1 MALGNSNIPYTPF
14 QETSF
19 GYGSTELATN
29 YYEITGF
36 QNSTDIVKIVI
47 QHLSGNWDDTGHIST
62 PSSGTAVSVY
72 DPTTKIFTVRGQRS
86 DVDVVLS
93 QLTFYPAD
101 NPASRPYAA
110 DNTNG
115 FKTLLFKQNQTTG
128 NYGSAENPPAIG
140 DTTFEAVGYDAN
152 NVSRITGT
160 IIFNPTEPTTG
171 NQRPFFAT
179 APAHQDYSTNTY
191 DQSTGAV
198 LDFGVLDHGSDTE
211 NVTVKGFFA
220 PYSSSDTTIDLNGEI
235 ETTFIPDTSLGS
247 FANLNDLY
255 IGNKLASTPS
265 QFEKFNF
272 TGSVTEAQAFLDNLK
287 YKTLNSAQDKTFNM
301 HVTVDDGVTGS
312 VLIKTMYHAKALTVS
327 TLPTTQTFKEDNT
340 AVFDLG
346 SVIFGNIDEMPEVNS
361 FKAVITLDSTGKGG
375 ATSFGTTTT
384 VDTDSYNASTG
395 VLTIVHDNLATFK
408 QAIRNLEFVPVTDFN
423 SSFTFTVVFTF
434 ENSTIGSSYAS
445 ASQTINVTGQESSEV
460 ENISVTHNYTEDQ
473 VYYFKDNTPLQIIHP
488 INQAFKVD
496 FNYTIDSRTISQVG
510 DLNTTNTD
518 VTKTTV
524 GNTITFTGTRDQ
536 LNDALENLRF
546 EPFTDVDLS
555 FPINVTVT
563 RTGGDLTFETPSTGQ
578 FSMVGN
584 AQTEFT
590 FTAPEKIVWAEDTTV
605 RFDNGLEILDT
616 SLEDP
621 LLPAFGGSY
630 KFTARAKYADGT
642 SVNSSD
648 IAFTCDS
655 ALDATVSGTGTV
667 ADPLI
672 ITGSRVDINHAVQNF
687 VMTPKADF
695 TAAQEFRFEY
705 QLERGLIT
713 DSYYALYLNFNQST
727 SFDSGTPSAELE
739 VSANNLKYGTD
750 TIADLGNTYRIVD
763 AAVDKEYTV
772 TFTMDSNAPGILR
785 ATAIGDATVEYVTAD
800 KRLICRGT
808 KVDLN
813 NVFRT
818 LEYLPTLGST
828 NDITIAY
835 FQKQRTDTITQAAG
849 SDTFTLFHDPSV
861 PKFTL
866 DTTNQNLFYAE
877 DLQDQEDIL
886 AFTNLKITDATEELL
901 AGTGKTVHYVIEMT
915 LNPTTEIFF
924 FRDYAESGVLADGI
938 VEEKASS
945 ITFTGSKAFCNEK
958 IKSLKF
964 SGNPDQVD
972 DVAIV
977 YSQSRYIDNKFSE
990 LQADAV
996 TALTL
1001 RAQSGGSAEA
1011 VFSTD
1016 LQFFTVNSAVGENN
1030 EVVNPHFLHTSF
1042 TSTTYKPPVVI
1053 IDSAV
1058 ESGGPTLYKLEVI
1071 SSNLPTGVTIADITF
1086 KTKADFKEAISN
1098 GIVPQNVSDSF
1109 VESLQYG
1116 SEYEVHFKL
1125 TRRLGNGTEAEIEF
1139 DKLTYKFITPPQV
1152 FEFKDTTPTVR
1163 ISTNT
1168 IDYNQSTHAR
1178 IKGRDPQDVT
1188 VIGEDILDRYFFGYV
1203 KKDTGTNEF
1212 YGTDIGTDLKSLTFT
1227 EISQDGF
1234 SLREQSE
1241 TSEISYNPFNNPL
1254 VTSFTNTYKTF
1265 TPNSF
1270 GGTEVSK
1277 AEHVCIDK
1285 FGLKTTLTINYSEIG
1300 IKYTNSFREG
1310 HASNTNT
1317 LNVYAHH
1324 TGDQDGA
1331 FTITSMNGLY
1341 PDISANTNL
1350 EDNNFVKVSNYW
1362 MSENDIGSNI
1372 GNFETLDE
1380 SRFTP
1385 RNVTSGSRRTGRLTY
1400 TPSSNYPNDIQ
1411 YSNYETSVKSVTNFG
1426 FKVQQVGPYKSPYGT
1441 HVNADWAFRTGFQGL
1456 QGEYDFG
1463 VHLPDGLRTSIV
1475 FTYGIGSDKPEQFFM
1490 NRVDT
1495 FIKSTRGKEGAK
1507 PGGNDFLIKLDK
1519 LATHLHTVSNPTT
1532 QKTRGYF
1539 FHTHDMEQ
1547 TKNWFGN
1554 RISPSGP
1561 FPVMLHIKEG
1571 YDFLTGD
1578 GINFGDPESYVDNIT
1593 NWFEP
1598 PRSYDSQPTYDFEV
1612 DSSDLNN
1619 VKILLVKSFIRDF
1632 GVPTSGFDQIFGRYI
1647 INEAMVLKQN
1657 PDNTFTQ
1664 LSFHRTQSKPSA
1676 KGDVYVHGVPSSNT
1690 NITPGQNIFTAPD
1703 YDRWARRHGTDNV
1716 PRIKVYNGKFVL
1728 PTGHVI
1734 QPKETV
1740 PTEDVFLRLSE
1751 DEYSLTKANSIF
1763 GTDIV
1768 GKLIDQ
1774 YIIMP
1779 DNKLAYV
1786 SAGDGIIANPKEGI
1800 NIRLDNNRFDYIY
1813 ITNDGINTFDFY
1825 GVMAKAGA
1833 RNTVNQTPFPG
1844 FAKKLFMFK
1853 ALGKL

>member
-19 GYGSTELATN
+19 GYGSTELASN
-29 YYEITGF
+29 YSAITGF

-220 PYSSSDTTIDLNGEI
+220 PYSSSDTTIDLDGEI
-235 ETTFIPDTSLGS
+235 KTTFIPDTSLGS

-346 SVIFGNIDEMPEVNS
+346 AVIFGNVTDMLEVNS
-361 FKAVITLDSTGKGG
+361 YKAVITLDSTGTSG

-384 VDTDSYNASTG
+384 VDTETYSSG
-395 VLTIVHDNLATFK
+395 VLTIVDDSLTTFK

-434 ENSTIGSSYAS
+434 ENSTLGSSYAS
-445 ASQTINVTGQESSEV
+445 ASQTINVTGQEASEV

-496 FNYTIDSRTISQVG
+496 FNYTIDSRTIPDVG

-563 RTGGDLTFETPSTGQ
+563 RTGGDLTHETPSTGQ

-584 AQTEFT
+584 PQTDFT
-590 FTAPEKIVWAEDTTV
+590 FTAPAQITWAEDTTV
-605 RFDNGLEILDT
+605 RFDNGLEILDE
-616 SLEDP
+616 SLDDP
-621 LLPAFGGSY
+621 LLPAFGSSF
-630 KFTARAKYADGT
+630 KLTARAKYSDG
-642 SVNSSD
+642 SAVASSD

-672 ITGSRVDINHAVQNF
+672 ITGSKDAINHAVQNF

-695 TAAQEFRFEY
+695 TAAQNFRFEY
-705 QLERGLIT
+705 QLERGVIT
-713 DSYYALYLNFNQST
+713 DSFYGLFLNFNQST
-727 SFDSGTPSAELE
+727 SFDKGTPSDEL
-739 VSANNLKYGTD
+739 SISTSSRLYGTD
-750 TIADLGNTYRIVD
+750 TIGDLGDTYRIVD
-763 AAVDKEYTV
+763 AAVGKDYTV

-785 ATAIGDATVEYVTAD
+785 ATASGSATVEYRPAD
-800 KRLICRGT
+800 KRLVLKGT

-813 NVFRT
+813 NTFRT

-828 NDITIAY
+828 NNITIAY
-835 FQKQRTDTITQAAG
+835 FQRQDTDTIIQAAG
-849 SDTFTLFHDPSV
+849 ADTFTLFHDPSIL
-861 PKFTL
+861 KFQL
-866 DTTNQNLFYAE
+866 DTTNENLFYAE

-886 AFTNLKITDATEELL
+886 AFTKLKITDAVDELI
-901 AGTGKTVHYVIEMT
+901 APRPVHYVVKMT

-924 FRDYAESGVLADGI
+924 DKNYAESGVFESGV
-938 VEEKASS
+938 VEEKASE
-945 ITFTGSKAFCNEK
+945 ITFTGSKSFCNQK
-958 IKSLKF
+958 IRNLKF
-964 SGNPDQVD
+964 SGNVDQVD
-972 DVAIV
+972 NVTLV
-977 YSQSRYIDNKFSE
+977 YTQERYVDNAFSE
-990 LQADAV
+990 LQANAV

-1001 RAQSGGSAEA
+1001 RAQGGGTAEA
-1011 VFSTD
+1011 VFSTAN
-1016 LQFFTVNSAVGENN
+1016 QYFTVNSAVGENN
-1030 EVVNPHFLHTSF
+1030 EVVNPKFLGNNF
-1042 TSTTYKPPVVI
+1042 DEDGYLPPVVI
-1053 IDSAV
+1053 VDSAV
-1058 ESGGPTLYKLEVI
+1058 ETGGSTLYKLEVV
-1071 SSNLPTGVTIADITF
+1071 SSNLPTGVTIDDIPF
-1086 KTKADFKEAISN
+1086 KTKADFKETISN
-1098 GIVPQNVSDSF
+1098 GMVPQNVLDSF
-1109 VESLQYG
+1109 IESLQYG
-1116 SEYEVHFKL
+1116 SEYEVYFKI

-1178 IKGRDPQDVT
+1178 INGRDPQDVT
-1188 VIGEDILDRYFFGYV
+1188 VIGEDILDRYFFGYI

-1212 YGTDIGTDLKSLTFT
+1212 YGRDIGNSLKSLTFT
-1227 EISQDGF
+1227 EISNDGF
-1234 SLREQSE
+1234 SLKEQSE
-1241 TSEISYNPFNNPL
+1241 TSLISYNPFNDPL
-1254 VTSFTNTYKTF
+1254 APTFTNTYKTF

-1270 GGTEVSK
+1270 GDTEVSK

-1300 IKYTNSFREG
+1300 LKYTSPFYHRSPDNSSVVR
-1310 HASNTNT
+1310 
-1317 LNVYAHH
+1317 VYAHH
-1324 TGDQDGA
+1324 SGDQDGA
-1331 FTITSMNGLY
+1331 FTITSANALY
-1341 PDISANTNL
+1341 PDVSSNSNL
-1350 EDNNFVKVSNYW
+1350 EDNNFVKVSHYY
-1362 MSENDIGSNI
+1362 MSQNDVGSAI
-1372 GNFETLDE
+1372 SNFENLDE
-1380 SRFTP
+1380 MRNTP
-1385 RNVTSGSRRTGRLTY
+1385 RTVSSSLTRNGRLRY
-1400 TPSSNYPNDIQ
+1400 TPSSNYPNDRE
-1411 YSNYETSVKSVTNFG
+1411 YSSREPAFSSLQEYRH
-1426 FKVQQVGPYKSPYGT
+1426 KVHQVAPYKGVYGS
-1441 HVNADWAFRTGFQGL
+1441 HVGADWTFRTGFKGSFTYYY
-1456 QGEYDFG
+1456 ENAIASS
-1463 VHLPDGLRTSIV
+1463 TV
-1475 FTYGIGSDKPEQFFM
+1475 FTYGIGTEKPTDPFLY
-1490 NRVDT
+1490 RVNPFT
-1495 FIKSTRGKEGAK
+1495 TSVSGKTGAK
-1507 PGGNDFLIKLDK
+1507 PTLTPFSIALGADNYLVNMNDLT
-1519 LATHLHTVSNPTT
+1519 THLHTVSNPNTESA
-1532 QKTRGYF
+1532 RGYF
-1539 FHTHDMEQ
+1539 FHTHSME
-1547 TKNWFGN
+1547 TAFG
-1554 RISPSGP
+1554 RSSGT

-1571 YDFLTGD
+1571 YNFMSGD

-1593 NWFEP
+1593 RWF
-1598 PRSYDSQPTYDFEV
+1598 SSNTSSSTYDFAV

-1619 VKILLVKSFIRDF
+1619 VKILLVKTSRNSFN
-1632 GVPTSGFDQIFGRYI
+1632 YML
-1647 INEAMVLKQN
+1647 NEAIVLKQKGSS
-1657 PDNTFTQ
+1657 NTFEQ
-1664 LSFHRTQSKPSA
+1664 LAYLRLFSKA
-1676 KGDVYVHGVPSSNT
+1676 TAAGDIFVHGVPSSNT
-1690 NITPGQNIFTAPD
+1690 NITPGQHIFTAPD
-1703 YDRWARRHGTDNV
+1703 KNRWARRNAKDNV
-1716 PRIKVYNGKFVL
+1716 PRIKVYNGKFIL
-1728 PTGHVI
+1728 PTGHAI
-1734 QPKETV
+1734 E
-1740 PTEDVFLRLSE
+1740 PTANITTGDAFVTSGQ
-1751 DEYSLTKANSIF
+1751 EYSLTKPISIF
-1763 GTDIV
+1763 GTDITN
-1768 GKLIDQ
+1768 KRIDQ

-1786 SAGDGIIANPKEGI
+1786 SAGDGLISNPKEGI
-1800 NIRLDNNRFDYIY
+1800 NIRLDSNKFDYIY
-1813 ITNDGINTFDFY
+1813 ITNDAINSFEFY
-1825 GVMAKAGA
+1825 GVMIKGTDH
-1833 RNTVNQTPFPG
+1833 NTYENTIYS
-1844 FAKKLFMFK
+1844 ASTKKLFMFN